1 MRCER
6 GPAWRFPRSG
16 RFQAREETAMTTPV
30 ASATPKPSRVD
41 EPRPADVFVAFGI
54 TGDLAKEMT
63 FMSLYRL
70 ERRGLHYYVTPGC
83 AFLDLRQTHHQGQS
97 NHSTYQQRPPCQP
110 ATHCPAVL

>member
-16 RFQAREETAMTTPV
+16 RFQAREETAMTTTV
-30 ASATPKPSRVD
+30 ASATTKPARVD

-54 TGDLAKEMT
+54 TGDLAKVMT

-70 ERRGLHYYVTPGC
+70 ERRGPAARPRVAAGAGARAPGPVEGG
-83 AFLDLRQTHHQGQS
+83 ARDS
-97 NHSTYQQRPPCQP
+97 RPG
-110 ATHCPAVL
+110 A

>member
-16 RFQAREETAMTTPV
+16 RFQAREETAMTTTV
-30 ASATPKPSRVD
+30 ASATTKPARVD

-54 TGDLAKEMT
+54 TGDLAKVMT

-70 ERRGLHYYVTPGC
+70 ERRGPVDCPIVRVARGAWTP
-83 AFLDLRQTHHQGQS
+83 A
-97 NHSTYQQRPPCQP
+97 PPNERAPEPIHGASEQ
-110 ATHCPAVL
+110 